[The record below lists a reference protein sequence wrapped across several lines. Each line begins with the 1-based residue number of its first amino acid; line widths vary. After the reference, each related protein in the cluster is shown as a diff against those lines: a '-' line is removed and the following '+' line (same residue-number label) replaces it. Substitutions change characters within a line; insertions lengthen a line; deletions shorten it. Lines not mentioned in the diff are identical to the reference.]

1 MDLGR
6 NLIENEG
13 NLREMGIEW
22 IQITRRDYDVCRIY
36 NEVEQIAQL
45 AVKEDR
51 KRIQYYEENKVKS
64 ICWQKASLEA
74 FLSNPFAFSASMVF
88 PPIGIN
94 RRGLFSD
101 GAYE

>member
-22 IQITRRDYDVCRIY
+22 IQITRRDYDVRRIY

-51 KRIQYYEENKVKS
+51 KR
-64 ICWQKASLEA
+64 
-74 FLSNPFAFSASMVF
+74 
-88 PPIGIN
+88 
-94 RRGLFSD
+94 R
-101 GAYE
+101 

>member
-22 IQITRRDYDVCRIY
+22 IQITRRDYDVRHIY

-51 KRIQYYEENKVKS
+51 KMHLLGRFGM
-64 ICWQKASLEA
+64 QKPCCIIYQS
-74 FLSNPFAFSASMVF
+74 PF
-88 PPIGIN
+88 
-94 RRGLFSD
+94 
-101 GAYE
+101 

>member
-1 MDLGR
+1 MGLKTVRGLRCQKNIEDLQFFYHHITDVSPIEELTKIKKLDLGR

-22 IQITRRDYDVCRIY
+22 IQTTRRDYDVRRIY

-51 KRIQYYEENKVKS
+51 KR
-64 ICWQKASLEA
+64 
-74 FLSNPFAFSASMVF
+74 
-88 PPIGIN
+88 
-94 RRGLFSD
+94 R
-101 GAYE
+101 